1 MCGIAGYVLKNG
13 EARENVV
20 DAMCKSI
27 VHRGPDDQGIYMDGP
42 CGIGM
47 RRLSIIDLS
56 TGHQP
61 IPNEDHSLWIV
72 FNGEIYQY
80 RELRETLAKQGHQFR
95 TASDTEVILH
105 LFEQE
110 GVAGINKLRGMFAFA
125 IWNSKTRKL
134 LVVRDRFG
142 KKPLYYADTNEG
154 FYFGSELKC
163 LRTAG
168 VTLELDNEAIRQ
180 YFQFSYIPDPLSPY
194 KSIRKL
200 APGSWLMYDANN
212 GSVEQGSYWKLPYP
226 AETDTSGTT
235 EAQWRSKI
243 RETFDESVRIRMIA
257 DVPLG
262 AFLSGGIDSTSVVA
276 SMASNTKDAVKTFSI
291 GFEES
296 EFNELPWA
304 KQVAQQYNT
313 EHHEI
318 LVKPNS
324 IELINKLVDSFD
336 EPFGDASAIPT
347 YLVSEFAAR
356 HVKVALTGDGG
367 DELFAGY
374 ESFFLIDRYRKLDKI
389 PQWMRGAMSK
399 MADQL
404 SYSAYGKNFLRMASR
419 ATPLERYFELNY
431 TPFYLRQQLLTPKW
445 MEPADASYINRT
457 FANCLAPN
465 GADILT
471 HALYF
476 EATAKLTGDMLV
488 KVDRMSMANSLEVR
502 CPMLDH
508 KLAELAAQIPPSLK
522 MRNGKGK
529 AILVDA
535 VGDRLPPDLLT
546 RPKKGFGMPLSLW
559 FRGSLKEFLWDH
571 MTNST
576 LVDRGIA
583 SGPFI
588 RQLLEEHDSGRRDNN
603 HWLWTLLMLELW
615 FRKF

>member
-27 VHRGPDDQGIYMDGP
+27 LHRGPDDQGIYMDGP

-168 VTLELDNEAIRQ
+168 VTLELNNEAIRQ

-200 APGSWLMYDANN
+200 APGSWLMYDSNN

-431 TPFYLRQQLLTPKW
+431 TPFYLRQQLLTPQW

-559 FRGSLKEFLWDH
+559 FRGSLKAFLWDH